1 MKTNRIITGEAL
13 EELKKLP
20 DESIDCVMTSPPYWG
35 LRDYGT
41 ATWTGGDSECDHVMQ
56 YRDPTKPAVS
66 GGVTGKRLKDKDSQT
81 ASLAGR
87 KYYRDKCGKCGAIS
101 KDQQL
106 GLEPDF
112 RDYIKDLADIFDEV
126 KRVLKKTGTCW
137 VNLGDTYGGSKDG
150 NTEQTKNPKVAN
162 IMNTRKAAPGLEK
175 SLIQIPSRFSIAMTD
190 RGWILRNEIIW
201 YKKNVMPSSVKDRFT
216 VDFEKIFFF
225 TKNKKYY
232 FEQEFEPLAV
242 GSDVEYRQNLRNA
255 ADYDSKQ
262 PYKKNFP
269 KSFDT
274 EKRNKRTVWQI
285 NPQPFSEAHFAVFPP
300 KLVETPIKS
309 GCPEQVCKKCG
320 QPREKKWEYTETPTR
335 TGKGAASLANDKEKG
350 LLATQGGTS
359 SSRPDVS
366 VYATPKKQVGW
377 NECNCKAGFQ
387 PGVVLDPF
395 FGSGTT
401 ALVAEKL
408 NRKWLGIELNP
419 EYVKIAEK
427 RLGQQGL
434 GI

>member
-13 EELKKLP
+13 AELKKLP

-35 LRDYGT
+35 LRDYGVE
-41 ATWTGGDSECDHVMQ
+41 G
-56 YRDPTKPAVS
+56 
-66 GGVTGKRLKDKDSQT
+66 
-81 ASLAGR
+81 
-87 KYYRDKCGKCGAIS
+87 
-101 KDQQL
+101 QL

-112 RDYIKDLADIFDEV
+112 RDFIKNLCDIFDEV

-137 VNLGDTYGGSKDG
+137 VNLGDTYGGTKQG
-150 NTEQTKNPKVAN
+150 NTESNKNP
-162 IMNTRKAAPGLEK
+162 NTVTDSFKKSGGQEK
-175 SLIQIPSRFSIAMTD
+175 SLVQIPSRFAIEMTD

-225 TKNKKYY
+225 TKNRRYY
-232 FEQEFEPLAV
+232 FEQQFEPTNPDV
-242 GSDVEYRQNLRNA
+242 GWLKSSVRKRG
-255 ADYDSKQ
+255 
-262 PYKKNFP
+262 KNERINRTPNDKREPIEGHVVAGFN
-269 KSFDT
+269 
-274 EKRNKRTVWQI
+274 EEGRNKRTVWQI
-285 NPQPFSEAHFAVFPP
+285 NPKPFSEAHFAVFPP
-300 KLVETPIKS
+300 KLVETPVKS
-309 GCPEQVCKKCG
+309 GCPEFVCKKCG
-320 QPREKKWEYTETPTR
+320 KARERLLDTKTLERYELPKGDPRYRPDRYDKKYP
-335 TGKGAASLANDKEKG
+335 GKGMRYAEVIDKG
-350 LLATQGGTS
+350 LTDCG
-359 SSRPDVS
+359 
-366 VYATPKKQVGW
+366 
-377 NECNCKAGFQ
+377 CNAGFES
-387 PGVVLDPF
+387 GVVLDPF